1 MRGPRRRRRRQPAAS
16 RGSETDGDG
25 LVEQHPLDAE
35 IEVLAAAEPDGG
47 ADDVAGEL
55 PQGGVELVDGEV
67 EEAPRGGDAVLG
79 VGELDPEIAEMHR
92 SLQLGVALDD
102 GQERSDALADLRFG
116 LEPRV
121 RARGAE
127 RVRPRP
133 RHLRQHRQLMAG
145 VAAHGLDE
153 TWDEIVAM
161 LQLDVDVRKGRRA
174 ALAEAITSPNPC
186 VSGFD

>member
-55 PQGGVELVDGEV
+55 PQGRVELVDGEV

-79 VGELDPEIAEMHR
+79 VCELDRGRGNAPTPA
-92 SLQLGVALDD
+92 
-102 GQERSDALADLRFG
+102 
-116 LEPRV
+116 
-121 RARGAE
+121 ARGSA
-127 RVRPRP
+127 
-133 RHLRQHRQLMAG
+133 
-145 VAAHGLDE
+145 
-153 TWDEIVAM
+153 
-161 LQLDVDVRKGRRA
+161 RRRSRA
-174 ALAEAITSPNPC
+174 K
-186 VSGFD
+186 